1 MIKATV
7 KDGKISIDV
16 EGEFS
21 DILAQYTTIGF
32 YIYKKVAN
40 DAERKFME
48 ENWNT
53 DLNPIKHIKKGDYL
67 QNISEELE
75 DELENLITKT
85 IKALDEMD
93 IRNKEDKEFLKIMRK
108 EVVKKIDELPE
119 NLKNG
124 RTGSVLNKLLAK
136 IDSILD
142 EKDYD
147 LKTLFKNIFGGE

>member
-32 YIYKKVAN
+32 YIYINVAN

-53 DLNPIKHIKKGDYL
+53 DLNPIEHIKKRDYL

-75 DELENLITKT
+75 DELKNLIAKT
-85 IKALDEMD
+85 IKALDEID
-93 IRNKEDKEFLKIMRK
+93 ICNKEDKEFLKIMR
-108 EVVKKIDELPE
+108 KKIDELPE

-124 RTGSVLNKLLAK
+124 RTGSELNKLKNK
-136 IDSILD
+136 IDDVLK
-142 EKDYD
+142 EKDSNVLHD
-147 LKTLFKNIFGGE
+147 LFKNILEDK

>member
-16 EGEFS
+16 EGEFW
-21 DILAQYTTIGF
+21 DILAQYTTIGL
-32 YIYKKVAN
+32 YIYIHVAN
-40 DAERKFME
+40 DTERKYME
-48 ENWNT
+48 KNWNT
-53 DLNPIKHIKKGDYL
+53 DLNPIEHIKKGDYL
-67 QNISEELE
+67 QNISE
-75 DELENLITKT
+75 ELENLITKT

-93 IRNKEDKEFLKIMRK
+93 ICNKEDKEFLKIMRK
-108 EVVKKIDELPE
+108 NVVKHIDELPE

-124 RTGSVLNKLLAK
+124 RTGSELNRLLTK

-142 EKDYD
+142 EKDKDYD